1 VAHGDSRTLGLN
13 RGKHR
18 SQNALVFVQVALA
31 VVLLVAAGLMIR
43 SFLALRSI
51 DPGFVAPQQVQTFR
65 IAIPEAQ
72 VPDPERAAQMQRDIL
87 SEVEKIPG
95 VASAAFATALPM
107 EREFEN
113 NMVVTA
119 EYKTYGEGIPPLRR
133 SKSVA
138 PGLFKTLGIPLIAGR
153 DFTWA
158 DVFERRRV
166 VVVSNSMARELW
178 GEPWAAIGK
187 RVRIGR
193 VGALNE
199 IVGVVGDI
207 YDSGVDQAPPAIV
220 YWRAGIQ
227 DGFGPLRS
235 FIPRQTTFAIRSRQA
250 GSDALLRQLS
260 RAVWAVNADLPLA
273 RVQTLGE
280 TYNKSMART
289 SFTLVML
296 AIAGFIALALGI
308 VGIYG
313 VLSYA
318 VAEQRRAIGI
328 RLALGAART
337 VILRQFLGHGMRVAA
352 MASISGLALS
362 FVLSRTLSSLL
373 YGVSPSDP
381 ATLAGVI
388 GTVLLVAS
396 IAALV
401 PAARAALVEP
411 IQALR
416 ED

>member
-1 VAHGDSRTLGLN
+1 V
-13 RGKHR
+13 
-18 SQNALVFVQVALA
+18 LVFVQVALA

-43 SFLALRSI
+43 SFYELRSI
-51 DPGFVAPQQVQTFR
+51 DPGFVDPERVQTFR

-72 VPDPERAAQMQRDIL
+72 VPDAERVAQMQQEIL
-87 SEVEKIPG
+87 SEIGKIPG

-107 EREFEN
+107 EMEYEN

-119 EYKTYGEGIPPLRR
+119 EDKTYGDGLPPLRR

-138 PGLFKTLGIPLIAGR
+138 PGLFKTLGVPLIAGR

-166 VVVSNSMARELW
+166 VVVSSSLARELW
-178 GEPWAAIGK
+178 GQPSSAIGK
-187 RVRIGR
+187 RLRMGR
-193 VGALNE
+193 AGPLNE
-199 IVGVVGDI
+199 IIGVVGDV

-227 DGFGPLRS
+227 DSFGPLRA

-250 GSDALLRQLS
+250 GSDDLLRQLS
-260 RAVWAVNADLPLA
+260 RAVWTVNGDLPLA

-280 TYNKSMART
+280 TYDKSMSRT

-313 VLSYA
+313 VISYA

-337 VILRQFLGHGMRVAA
+337 AVMVQFLAEGIRVA
-352 MASISGLALS
+352 GLACVAGIALS
-362 FVLSRTLSSLL
+362 LAVTGPLSRLL
-373 YGVSPSDP
+373 FGVSPSDP
-381 ATLAGVI
+381 LTMVSVLGIVLVVTTI
-388 GTVLLVAS
+388 GTM
-396 IAALV
+396 I
-401 PAARAALVEP
+401 PAMRAAFVQP